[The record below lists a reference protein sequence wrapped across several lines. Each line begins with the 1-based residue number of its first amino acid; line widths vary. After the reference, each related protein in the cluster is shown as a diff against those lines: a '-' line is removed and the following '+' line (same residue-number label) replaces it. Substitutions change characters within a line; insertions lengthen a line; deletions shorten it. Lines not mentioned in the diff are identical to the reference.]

1 MRALAGVNFLV
12 VDDNHHTRTIVS
24 AILAAAGAEGI
35 REAGDGQAAFEV
47 VRDFGI
53 DIAIVDFHM
62 SPVDGVQFTK
72 FIRTSP
78 ESSNPYLP
86 IIMMTGDSAISR
98 VHQARDAGV
107 TEFVTKPLSPKSVLA
122 RVNSVIMKQR
132 VFVRSN
138 DYFGPDRRHK
148 EKIGFNGPFRRISD
162 SVTGSPDINTSLEI

>member
-24 AILAAAGAEGI
+24 AILAAAGATSI
-35 REAGDGQAAFEV
+35 REAADGQAALKV
-47 VRDFGI
+47 VRDVGI
-53 DIAIVDFHM
+53 DIAIVDFQM

-72 FIRTSP
+72 LIRTSP

-122 RVNSVIMKQR
+122 RVNAVIMRQR

-138 DYFGPDRRHK
+138 DFFGPDRRHK
-148 EKIGFNGPFRRISD
+148 ALMSFSGPFRRISD
-162 SVTGSPDINTSLEI
+162 SLTGAPEIDASLEI